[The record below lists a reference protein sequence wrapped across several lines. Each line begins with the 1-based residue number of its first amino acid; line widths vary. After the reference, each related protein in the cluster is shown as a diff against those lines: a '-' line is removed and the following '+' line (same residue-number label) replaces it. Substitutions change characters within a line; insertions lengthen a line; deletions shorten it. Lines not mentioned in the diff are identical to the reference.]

1 MEESIY
7 EVPHNNN
14 FPHIV
19 EGKDLKTL
27 IVASVEILKRK
38 NKKCGKEVY

>member
-1 MEESIY
+1 MEGSIY

-14 FPHIV
+14 VAHIV

-27 IVASVEILKRK
+27 IVASIKP
-38 NKKCGKEVY
+38 